1 MPKCIACGEEY
12 ADEKQHLIDRHNV
25 YKSDK
30 LGTVTLGDLEYGLP
44 PLPDIPGI
52 EYIEIN
58 KRLMKEPSLLT
69 EIAYYLGL
77 VCLFLAGFIFGN
89 ILMFAY
95 LIIIQ

>member
-12 ADEKQHLIDRHNV
+12 ADEKQHLIHCHNLKQESV
-25 YKSDK
+25 KWYHQSEADWLSSK
-30 LGTVTLGDLEYGLP
+30 LDQ
-44 PLPDIPGI
+44 
-52 EYIEIN
+52 
-58 KRLMKEPSLLT
+58 PSPLT

>member
-12 ADEKQHLIDRHNV
+12 ADEKQHLIDKHNL
-25 YKSDK
+25 YEPDK

-44 PLPDIPGI
+44 PLSDNPGLD
-52 EYIEIN
+52 
-58 KRLMKEPSLLT
+58 KPSLLT
-69 EIAYYLGL
+69 ELAYYTGL